1 MNEKGIHPRHLKLEI
16 LQDKPE
22 SILLERKKSHGLS
35 AKRERGNNRKSAS
48 ETERVRAR
56 QKECERDRTSASE
69 TERARQNERER
80 DRTSASDRTRPW
92 AWQIKG
98 ECLGNGLQTEGFER
112 LFMSRDYAY
121 GKRAVV
127 STVAPEP
134 LGKEQGRGG
143 ASGQ

>member
-1 MNEKGIHPRHLKLEI
+1 MDERPNE
-16 LQDKPE
+16 
-22 SILLERKKSHGLS
+22 
-35 AKRERGNNRKSAS
+35 RERDRKSAS
-48 ETERVRAR
+48 ETERARA
-56 QKECERDRTSASE
+56 
-69 TERARQNERER
+69 

-134 LGKEQGRGG
+134 LGKERGGGLLGSEGNCWGSGG
-143 ASGQ
+143 ASSHWVASAQAR